1 VLPYPPT
8 FAFSAPRDD
17 RNATDVWRDL
27 EAKLV
32 PVSPA
37 SVILVI
43 AAIACAIMTVRFKDI
58 LSAAIALAV
67 LSAVIA
73 MMFFDLDS
81 AYAGVFELS
90 VCAGLITALFVSVIG
105 LTRRE

>member
-1 VLPYPPT
+1 MLPYPPIS
-8 FAFSAPRDD
+8 AFSALRDD
-17 RNATDVWRDL
+17 RNVTDVWRDL

-37 SVILVI
+37 DVILVI
-43 AAIACAIMTVRFKDI
+43 AAIACAIMTVRLKDI

-73 MMFFDLDS
+73 MMFFELNS

>member
-1 VLPYPPT
+1 MLPYRPIC
-8 FAFSAPRDD
+8 AFSALRDD
-17 RNATDVWRDL
+17 RNVTDVWRDL

-37 SVILVI
+37 GVILVI

-73 MMFFDLDS
+73 MMFFELDS

-90 VCAGLITALFVSVIG
+90 VCSGLITALFVSVIS

>member
-1 VLPYPPT
+1 M
-8 FAFSAPRDD
+8 
-17 RNATDVWRDL
+17 
-27 EAKLV
+27 

-37 SVILVI
+37 GVILVI

-73 MMFFDLDS
+73 MMFFELDS